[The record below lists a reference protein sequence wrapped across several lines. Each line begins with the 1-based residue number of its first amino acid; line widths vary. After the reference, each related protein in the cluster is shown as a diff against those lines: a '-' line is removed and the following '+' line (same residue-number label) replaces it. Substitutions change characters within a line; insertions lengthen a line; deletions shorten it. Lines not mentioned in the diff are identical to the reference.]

1 MRAIRILTAAALVF
15 VASTAAAQG
24 GQGGRAGGGQGGQ
37 AMQQR
42 QNEMLFKGITLTEA
56 QRTKIDS
63 LQATSRT
70 AMQAAMQA
78 AMQGGG
84 MQDSTARAKVLE
96 MRQKHQA
103 EVRAVLTAEQRVIY
117 DKNIAEMPQRGA
129 GRRPPGRR

>member
-24 GQGGRAGGGQGGQ
+24 GQGARAGGGQGGE

-56 QRTKIDS
+56 QKTKIDS
-63 LQATSRT
+63 LQAAQRT
-70 AMQAAMQA
+70 AMQA

-84 MQDSTARAKVLE
+84 MQDPAAREKMME

-103 EVRAVLTAEQRVIY
+103 EVRVVLTTEQQVVY
-117 DKNIAEMPQRGA
+117 DKNLAEMPQRGA

>member
-24 GQGGRAGGGQGGQ
+24 GQGARAGGGQGGQ

-70 AMQAAMQA
+70 AMQA